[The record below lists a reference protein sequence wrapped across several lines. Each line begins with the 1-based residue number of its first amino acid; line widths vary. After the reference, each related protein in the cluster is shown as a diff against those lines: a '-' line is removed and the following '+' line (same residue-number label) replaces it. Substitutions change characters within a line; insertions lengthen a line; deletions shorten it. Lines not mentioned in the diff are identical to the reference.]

1 MLTRAILTAFSVSIL
16 FTGAAS
22 AQDTACEERG
32 TNGMVTLVLCPQGL
46 DTAAW
51 KDAGVAACGMR
62 KPCGAWIWDDVK
74 NMPALAPD
82 SHDKLSKAQVSSAV
96 AIWVNEKQE
105 LITLEKTSN

>member
-1 MLTRAILTAFSVSIL
+1 MHQNIGGRRFV
-16 FTGAAS
+16 
-22 AQDTACEERG
+22 
-32 TNGMVTLVLCPQGL
+32 PQQPRPFGQGRPKPCL
-46 DTAAW
+46 HRLMIPD
-51 KDAGVAACGMR
+51 GRCQLGMR